1 MAASICTEVTGLASL
16 EIENLACVRGG
27 RSVFRALDARV
38 EGGRLLAVEGP
49 NGSGKTSLLRL
60 IAGLLLPQQGTVR
73 LRTNGGEEIV
83 EPEDRARQIGWL
95 GHRDGVKRQLTPLE
109 QLRFFAEFYGRVADE
124 EAALARVGL
133 SAARDLPNQYLSA
146 GQKKRLALA
155 RLQASGRPLW
165 LLDEPLAALDAQGKS
180 LVADLISAH
189 CAEGGIAVAATH
201 ESLGLAC
208 ERLRLA

>member
-1 MAASICTEVTGLASL
+1 L
-16 EIENLACVRGG
+16 
-27 RSVFRALDARV
+27 VFRALDARV
-38 EGGRLLAVEGP
+38 EGGQLLAVEGP

-60 IAGLLLPQQGTVR
+60 IAGLLLPQRGTVR
-73 LRTNGGEEIV
+73 LRTNGGEEIA

-95 GHRDGVKRQLTPLE
+95 GHQDGIKRQLTALE
-109 QLRFFAEFYGRVADE
+109 QLRFFAEFYGGAGDE

-155 RLQASGRPLW
+155 RLQLSGRPLW

-180 LVADLISAH
+180 LVADLIGAH
-189 CAEGGIAVAATH
+189 CAMGGIAVAATH
-201 ESLGLAC
+201 ESLGMAC
-208 ERLRLA
+208 ERLHLA